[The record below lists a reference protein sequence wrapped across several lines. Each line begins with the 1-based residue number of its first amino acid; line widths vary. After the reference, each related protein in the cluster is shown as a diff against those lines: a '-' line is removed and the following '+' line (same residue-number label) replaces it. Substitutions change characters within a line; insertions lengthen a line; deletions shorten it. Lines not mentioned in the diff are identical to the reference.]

1 MIEID
6 ESYEVRASAEVLW
19 QVITDFDR
27 YPDWNP
33 FVISCAAALREG
45 QPIDMKVQLF
55 KHFAQ
60 PQRETIVEVKPG
72 VSFRYGLGPGRLG
85 ALSSLRSHEIET
97 LGSGQTRYRSHFHLT
112 GWLAP
117 LTEAWLGRRL
127 EHGFTAMT
135 RALVARAEALAHR
148 GEPLP

>member
-60 PQRETIVEVKPG
+60 PQRETILEVNPG
-72 VSFRYGLGPGRLG
+72 VSFRYGLGPNRLG
-85 ALSSLRSHEIET
+85 ALSSVRSHEVEPR
-97 LGSGQTRYRSHFHLT
+97 GPDRSHYRSHFRLT

-117 LTEAWLGRRL
+117 LTNAWLGRRL
-127 EHGFTAMT
+127 EHGFSSMS
-135 RALVARAEALAHR
+135 RALVTRAEALALR
-148 GEPLP
+148 QEPLP

>member
-6 ESYEVRASAEVLW
+6 ESCEVRASAQVLW

-27 YPDWNP
+27 YADWNP
-33 FVISCAAALREG
+33 FVIACAADLREG

-60 PQRETIVEVKPG
+60 PQRETIFEVNPG
-72 VSFRYGLGPGRLG
+72 VAFRYGLGPGRLG
-85 ALSSLRSHEIET
+85 ALSSLRSHEVQPR
-97 LGSGQTRYRSHFHLT
+97 GSDQSLYRSHFRLT

-117 LTEAWLGRRL
+117 LTKVWLGQRL
-127 EHGFTAMT
+127 EHGFRAMT
-135 RALVARAEALAHR
+135 QALVTQAEALPPPL
-148 GEPLP
+148 EPRP